1 MYIKKILWAIAI
13 IGLIGAAIFGYF
25 IYNAMLAPNTAFNND
40 EAYIFVPSNA
50 NYVEV
55 REQLEPLL
63 KDIDA
68 FDALA
73 KQKKYTTHLKAGRFV
88 IKKGMSNNDIINSI
102 RSNNLPLK
110 IAFNNQEKL
119 SKLASRISTQIEAD
133 SISLLE
139 AMTDPKFLKASGFTN
154 KTALGMYIPNSY
166 EFFWNT
172 SAEGFRDRMLKEYNR
187 FWNDSRN
194 AKAKA
199 IGLTR
204 DQVMTLASIV
214 HEESKQAS
222 EQPRIAGVYMNRIRI
237 GMPLQADPTLKFAA
251 YQLPEYENTIIK
263 RVLNKHKEIKSPYNT
278 YMNTGLPPGLIAMP
292 DVSAIDAVL
301 NYEKHKYLYF
311 AADAKELGFHK
322 FAKTLSQ
329 HNANAR
335 EYHNYLSSQG
345 INK

>member
-1 MYIKKILWAIAI
+1 MYLKKILWAIALV
-13 IGLIGAAIFGYF
+13 GLVVAAYFGFYV
-25 IYNAMLAPNTAFNND
+25 YNAMIAPNTNFNND
-40 EAYIFVPSNA
+40 EAYIFVSKNDT
-50 NYVEV
+50 YKDV
-55 REQLEPLL
+55 RIQLEPLL
-63 KDIDA
+63 KDIDN

-73 KQKKYTTHLKAGRFV
+73 ERKKYTTNLKAGRFV

-102 RSNNLPLK
+102 RSNNIP
-110 IAFNNQEKL
+110 IRISFNNQE
-119 SKLASRISTQIEAD
+119 SIEKLAGRISAQIDAD
-133 SISLLE
+133 SISLIA
-139 AMTDPKFLKASGFTN
+139 AMTDDTFLKASGFA
-154 KTALGMYIPNSY
+154 KQTALGMYIPNSY

-172 SAEGFRDRMLKEYNR
+172 SPEGFRDRMLKEYNS
-187 FWNDSRN
+187 FWNGNRN

-251 YQLPEYENTIIK
+251 YQLPEYKNTVIK

-278 YMNTGLPPGLIAMP
+278 YMNAGLPPGLIAMP
-292 DVSAIDAVL
+292 DISAINAVL
-301 NYEKHKYLYF
+301 NYEKHNYLYF
-311 AADAKELGFHK
+311 AANAKKLGFHK
-322 FAKTLSQ
+322 FAKTLTQ
-329 HNANAR
+329 HNVNAR
-335 EYHNYLSSQG
+335 EYQRYLSSQG